1 MSVSKF
7 LALILCIIAFASCKS
22 RQPADLN
29 TSKTTSQPT
38 AAKTE
43 APEPQRVVETVAQ
56 GLEVPWSIVFTPDK
70 RILVAERAGRI
81 RVIENDKLKEAPLA
95 TLPDVVAQGE
105 SGLLGMTIHPDF
117 ASNKWLYVCYTTKDK
132 QGLKE
137 RVKRFRESP
146 QGLVEEKII
155 IDNIPAGPTHDGCRV
170 KFGPDKKLYI
180 TTGESGKPELAQKL
194 DSLGGK
200 TLRLNDDGSVPQD
213 NPFVGQKNARPEIW
227 SYGHRNAQGL
237 DWQPHTGLMFQS
249 EHGPSGNDAPGG
261 GDEIN
266 IVMRGKNYGWPLVHH
281 KMTKEG
287 MEPSILEYTPA
298 IAPAGAVFYTSKV
311 IPEWTNNFFF
321 ACLRGERI
329 IRVVLDGSKVI
340 NTEDLYKNTYG
351 RIRDVAVGPD
361 GALYFATSNRDGRGR
376 PDASDDRIMRIR

>member
-1 MSVSKF
+1 MINLLKISLSTCF
-7 LALILCIIAFASCKS
+7 LIFASCKS
-22 RQPADLN
+22 NQRSDV
-29 TSKTTSQPT
+29 TSSKEVSQ
-38 AAKTE
+38 KSQSQH
-43 APEPQRVVETVAQ
+43 QRVVETVAT

-70 RILVAERAGRI
+70 RILVTERAGRI
-81 RVIENDKLKEAPLA
+81 RVIENDKLKAAPLA
-95 TLPDVVAQGE
+95 VLNDVVAEVE

-117 ASNKWLYVCYTTKDK
+117 AHNKFIYVCYTTRDKD
-132 QGLKE
+132 GLKE
-137 RVKRFRESP
+137 RVKRFRESAE
-146 QGLVEEKII
+146 GLVDEKII
-155 IDNIPAGPTHDGCRV
+155 IDNMPAAPTHDGCRI

-200 TLRLNDDGSVPQD
+200 TLRLNDDGSVPKD

-237 DWQPHTGLMFQS
+237 DWQPGTGIMFQS

-266 IVMRGKNYGWPLVHH
+266 IVMRGKNYGWPIIHH

-287 MEPSILEYTPA
+287 MESPLLEYTPA
-298 IAPAGAVFYTSKV
+298 LAPSGATFYTSKN

-321 ACLRGERI
+321 ACLRGKRI
-329 IRVVLDGSKVI
+329 VRVVLEGSKVVK
-340 NTEDLYKNTYG
+340 TEDLYKDTYG
-351 RIRDVAVGPD
+351 RIRDVAQGPD
-361 GALYFATSNRDGRGR
+361 GALYFATSNRDGRGQ
-376 PDASDDRIMRIR
+376 PAASDDRIMRIR